1 MLDFI
6 KKSLLAGIG
15 FTSLAEEKVRKVVD
29 TWIEKGELTEE
40 EGKKLFRE
48 IVDKGKKN
56 VKDLEEKITKEVS
69 KLLKKA
75 NLVTREEIDKLSERV
90 DKLSER
96 VDKPSEK
103 TKE

>member
-15 FTSLAEEKVRKVVD
+15 FTSLAEEKVKKVVD

-40 EGKKLFRE
+40 EGKKLIRE
-48 IVDKGKKN
+48 ILEKGKKN
-56 VKDLEEKITKEVS
+56 VKEMEEKIATEVS

-75 NLVTREEIDKLSERV
+75 NLATREEIDKLSEKV
-90 DKLSER
+90 DKLSE
-96 VDKPSEK
+96 KI
-103 TKE
+103 KE

>member
-1 MLDFI
+1 MLDFV

-56 VKDLEEKITKEVS
+56 IEELEEKIAKEVS

-75 NLVTREEIDKLSERV
+75 NLATREEIDKLNEKV
-90 DKLSER
+90 DKLSE
-96 VDKPSEK
+96 KI
-103 TKE
+103 KE